1 MYLAV
6 LAMLAGRGAPATSQ
20 TPHRQPPVEVFATL
34 GLTTTDVAAI
44 DAGRPVAKVL
54 SWGTPSE
61 VYVFGAVHVDAPL
74 DVYIKTIRDVA
85 RLSDAPGYLG
95 VGELH
100 DGSALADLAAVV
112 LNADDV
118 KALKACREGSC
129 DLQLPVAAIETFRDQ
144 IDWARGDVDAQVNRL
159 ARSMLLQLLDAYRHG
174 GNRALGEYRDTTHPT
189 RIADEFETMLQRAS
203 VLPDVLPDLRQYL
216 LDYPNAPLPGA
227 DSYFYWEKVYFGLK
241 TTIRLNHAVIYRGRM
256 QGQDFATVAIKQ
268 LYATH
273 YFHTALDVSACV
285 ADGAAGRPG
294 FYLLT
299 LKGSQ
304 QDGLT
309 GVRGSLLRKVVVDKT
324 RASLERA
331 LGAIKRTIERSA

>member
-1 MYLAV
+1 MQRYLCLTMIV
-6 LAMLAGRGAPATSQ
+6 MLAGHGAAFTPQ

-34 GLTTTDVAAI
+34 GFTAADVAAI

-61 VYVFGAVHVDAPL
+61 VYVFGAVHIDSPL
-74 DVYIKTIRDVA
+74 DDYIKTVRDVV

-95 VGELH
+95 AGELH
-100 DGSALADLAAVV
+100 DESASADLAAVV
-112 LNADDV
+112 LDTDDV

-129 DLQLPVAAIETFRDQ
+129 DVQLPVGAIEAFRDQ
-144 IDWARGDVDAQVNRL
+144 IDWSRSDVDAQVNRM
-159 ARSMLLQLLDAYRHG
+159 ARPMLLQLLDAYRHG
-174 GNRALGEYRDTTHPT
+174 GNRALGEYRDTKNPA

-203 VLPDVLPDLRQYL
+203 VLPDVLPELRRYL
-216 LDYPNAPLPGA
+216 LDYPNAALPGA
-227 DSYFYWEKVYFGLK
+227 DSYFYWEKVDFGLK
-241 TTIRLNHAVIYRGRM
+241 PLIRLNHAVIYGR
-256 QGQDFATVAIKQ
+256 DFATIALKQ

-273 YFHTALDVSACV
+273 YFHTALDVSVCV
-285 ADGAAGRPG
+285 PDRAAGRPG

-331 LGAIKRTIERSA
+331 LGAIKRAVERSA